1 MTLPLIPL
9 ATVRHHH
16 LARHRLCEAPTG
28 PGKAQDLRQMVQD
41 LTFVQLDSINTV
53 ARAHH
58 MILHARRTNYRP
70 KALDKLLADRLVF
83 EHWTHDASVIDM
95 ENFGHWRL
103 KFQRDAANLKG
114 RYKNWRRDG
123 YEEKFDT
130 VLKRIADH
138 GACCSSDVGADE
150 KKGSGGWWDWHP
162 SKTALEYL
170 WRSGEISVT
179 HRQGFRKFYDL
190 TERVIPPEHLNQ
202 RFAPEETIDHA
213 CITALDNLGFATSG
227 EIAAFWDL
235 VTPTEAKAW
244 CVGELAAGRLIEVM
258 LETAQ
263 DKPRRS
269 FARPNVLDVPL
280 MVPTKRVRIL
290 SPFDPALRDRKR
302 TERLFGFHYRIEV
315 FVPEA
320 KRVYGYYVFP
330 VLEGDNIIGR
340 IDMKADRARDVLAV
354 RAFWPETGV
363 RMGTGR
369 IKALQSAIERTAR
382 LSGTAD
388 LEYASDWLR

>member
-1 MTLPLIPL
+1 MTLPLISL

-28 PGKAQDLRQMVQD
+28 AGKGQDLHQMLQD

-53 ARAHH
+53 SRAHH

-70 KALDKLLADRLVF
+70 KALDKLLADRLAF
-83 EHWTHDASVIDM
+83 EHWTHDASIIDM
-95 ENFGHWRL
+95 ENFGHWKL
-103 KFQRDAANLKG
+103 KFARDAVIVKA

-123 YEEKFDT
+123 YEEKFNT
-130 VLKRIADH
+130 VLKHISDH
-138 GACCSSDVGADE
+138 GPCCSSDVGKDE

-170 WRSGEISVT
+170 WRAGKLSVT

-190 TERVIPPEHLNQ
+190 TERVIPQQHLDAQ
-202 RFAPEETIDHA
+202 FAVEETINHA
-213 CITALDNLGFATSG
+213 CTTALDNLGFATSG
-227 EIAAFWDL
+227 ELAAFWDL
-235 VTPTEAKAW
+235 VTPAEAKQW
-244 CVGELAAGRLIEVM
+244 CAAELSVGRLIEVE

-263 DKPRRS
+263 GKPRRS

-280 MVPTKRVRIL
+280 MEPTKRIRIL

-320 KRVYGYYVFP
+320 KRQYGYYVFP
-330 VLEGDNIIGR
+330 VLEGDRLIGR
-340 IDMKADRARDVLAV
+340 IDMKADRARDKMAV
-354 RAFWPETGV
+354 RAFWPEVGV
-363 RMGTGR
+363 RMGSGR
-369 IKALQSAIERTAR
+369 TKALTSAIARSTA
-382 LSGTAD
+382 LASVTN
-388 LEYASDWLR
+388 LEFAPDWLR